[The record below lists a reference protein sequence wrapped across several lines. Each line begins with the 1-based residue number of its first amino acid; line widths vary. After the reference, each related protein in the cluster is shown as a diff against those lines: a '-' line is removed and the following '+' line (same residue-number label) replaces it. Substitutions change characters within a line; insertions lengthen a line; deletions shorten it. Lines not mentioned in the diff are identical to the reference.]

1 MKAGDLFKFVHAP
14 PRWRGEN
21 PREPSNLLG
30 EVGVVLDGPV
40 PESHNWGGL
49 YSVLV
54 NGQAFRYYGDFME
67 VISECR

>member
-1 MKAGDLFKFVHAP
+1 MKVGDLFKFVHAP
-14 PRWRGEN
+14 PRW
-21 PREPSNLLG
+21 PNLLG

-54 NGQAFRYYGDFME
+54 NGQTFRYYGDFME
-67 VISECR
+67 VISEGR